1 MMKSQKLCLVKHVL
15 FILALFLSLTGFVGQ
30 SVDTISFSGT
40 IERIDQE
47 SKFILVSA
55 TKVFFSA
62 NSRVVDEKGN
72 PLKIGDLRPRFVVSI
87 EGVRSR
93 EGFVAKRIVLK
104 TQKKNP

>member
-1 MMKSQKLCLVKHVL
+1 MSSQKLCVAKHVL
-15 FILALFLSLTGFVGQ
+15 FILALFLFLTGFVSQ
-30 SVDTISFSGT
+30 RADTISFSGT

-47 SKFILVSA
+47 SKYILVSA

-62 NSRVVDEKGN
+62 NLRVVDEKGN

-93 EGFVAKRIVLK
+93 EGFVAMKIVLK
-104 TQKKNP
+104 TPKKNP